1 MRVNCYL
8 CPSLAGYLEPVPGE
22 NTVRPVCAHHRGSDA
37 RPAEQADL
45 IAAAL
50 FGTSVPWTGE

>member
-1 MRVNCYL
+1 VNCYL

-22 NTVRPVCAHHRGSDA
+22 NTVRPVCAHHRGPDA